1 MIDKVIF
8 EKYKGSPEIE
18 TAIKFGVIVGKFDK
32 EYADAHVGNSFLH
45 DLDSRQLFQL
55 FQKAGR
61 FSLTDF
67 DNSEF
72 MPYSFARSAEKY
84 IGMVQD
90 LIDDNGCKQCVR
102 CRSILPEK
110 EMYHNKEN
118 DTWVCN
124 SCKEES

>member
-8 EKYKGSPEIE
+8 EKHKGNPEIE
-18 TAIKFGVIVGKFDK
+18 RAIKFGIIIERFDK
-32 EYADAHVGNSFLH
+32 NYADSHVGNSFLH
-45 DLDSRQLFQL
+45 DLDRRQLCQL
-55 FQKAGR
+55 FIKAGN

-67 DNSEF
+67 DNNEF
-72 MPYSFARSAEKY
+72 VPYNFARSAEKY

-90 LIDDNGCKQCVR
+90 LIDDDGYKQCAR
-102 CRSILPEK
+102 CHSILPEK

-124 SCKEES
+124 SCKEER